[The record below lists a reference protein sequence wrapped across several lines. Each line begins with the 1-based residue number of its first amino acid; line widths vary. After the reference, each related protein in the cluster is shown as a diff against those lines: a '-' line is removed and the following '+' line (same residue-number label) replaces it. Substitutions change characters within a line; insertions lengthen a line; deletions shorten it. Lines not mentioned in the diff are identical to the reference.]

1 MLLDPVTLFRLIDA
15 RSTSS
20 WDLERWKKGG
30 GRERSLPELSRKCK
44 TACRISR
51 WRIKC
56 SFVGSYFT
64 F

>member
-30 GRERSLPELSRKCK
+30 GGEGEVCPS
-44 TACRISR
+44 CRGNVKR
-51 WRIKC
+51 RVV
-56 SFVGSYFT
+56 FHGDV
-64 F
+64 